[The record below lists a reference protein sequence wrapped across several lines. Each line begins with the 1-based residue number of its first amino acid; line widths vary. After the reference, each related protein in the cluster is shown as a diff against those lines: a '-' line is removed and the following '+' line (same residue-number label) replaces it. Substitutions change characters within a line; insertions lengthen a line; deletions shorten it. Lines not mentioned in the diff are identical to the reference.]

1 MEKIKYFLLFLII
14 SLITFGKSI
23 DSIKDITFEVE
34 EKLYMNN
41 DTKKS
46 EYVIKYIKP
55 DFIRKEVLKPE
66 LNKGEIY
73 IYSEGKKIVY
83 LPLFDQISEG
93 NIVDE
98 EDSILET
105 LNYIIKEQELKEGA
119 LTLKNG
125 ITLKLEKLRKN
136 SGYTLPENIT
146 VYDGDIKVANLK
158 IKNYKINSNLNRE
171 ELALHD

>member
-83 LPLFDQISEG
+83 LPLFDQISEES
-93 NIVDE
+93 IVNR
-98 EDSILET
+98 EDNTLES
-105 LNYIIKEQELKEGA
+105 LNYIMKEKELKDGEM
-119 LTLKNG
+119 TLKNG
-125 ITLKLEKLRKN
+125 ITLKLEKLKKV
-136 SGYTLPENIT
+136 SGYTLPESLTI
-146 VYDGDIKVANLK
+146 YDGKIKVASLK
-158 IKNYKINSNLNRE
+158 IKNYRIDSNLNRE

>member
-83 LPLFDQISEG
+83 LPLFDQISEES
-93 NIVDE
+93 IVDG
-98 EDSILET
+98 EDSTLES
-105 LNYIIKEQELKEGA
+105 LNYIMKEKELKDGEM
-119 LTLKNG
+119 TLKNS
-125 ITLKLEKLRKN
+125 ITLKLEKLKKV
-136 SGYTLPENIT
+136 SGYTLPESLTI
-146 VYDGDIKVANLK
+146 YDGKIKVASLK
-158 IKNYKINSNLNRE
+158 IKNYRIDSNLNRE

>member
-158 IKNYKINSNLNRE
+158 IKNYKINSNLKRE
-171 ELALHD
+171 ELSLHD

>member
-1 MEKIKYFLLFLII
+1 MEKFKYFLLFLMIN
-14 SLITFGKSI
+14 LITFGKSI

-34 EKLYMNN
+34 EKLYTANN
-41 DTKKS
+41 TRKS
-46 EYVIKYIKP
+46 EYVVKYIKP

-93 NIVDE
+93 NIVDG

-105 LNYIIKEQELKEGA
+105 LNYIIKEQELKEGV

-158 IKNYKINSNLNRE
+158 IKNYKINSNLKRE
-171 ELALHD
+171 ELSLHD

>member
-83 LPLFDQISEG
+83 LPLFDQISEES
-93 NIVDE
+93 IVNR
-98 EDSILET
+98 EDNTLES
-105 LNYIIKEQELKEGA
+105 LNYIMKEKELKDREM
-119 LTLKNG
+119 TLKNG
-125 ITLKLEKLRKN
+125 ITLKLEKLKKV
-136 SGYTLPENIT
+136 SGYTLPESLTI
-146 VYDGDIKVANLK
+146 YDGKIKVASLK
-158 IKNYKINSNLNRE
+158 IKNYRIDSNLNRE

>member
-14 SLITFGKSI
+14 NLITFGKSI

-73 IYSEGKKIVY
+73 I
-83 LPLFDQISEG
+83 
-93 NIVDE
+93 
-98 EDSILET
+98 
-105 LNYIIKEQELKEGA
+105 
-119 LTLKNG
+119 
-125 ITLKLEKLRKN
+125 
-136 SGYTLPENIT
+136 
-146 VYDGDIKVANLK
+146 
-158 IKNYKINSNLNRE
+158 
-171 ELALHD
+171 

>member
-83 LPLFDQISEG
+83 LPLFDQISEES
-93 NIVDE
+93 IVNR
-98 EDSILET
+98 EDNTLES
-105 LNYIIKEQELKEGA
+105 LNYIMKEKELKDGEM
-119 LTLKNG
+119 TLKNG
-125 ITLKLEKLRKN
+125 ITLKLEKLKKV
-136 SGYTLPENIT
+136 SGYTLPESWTI
-146 VYDGDIKVANLK
+146 YDGKIKVASLK
-158 IKNYKINSNLNRE
+158 IKNYRIDSNLNRE

>member
-83 LPLFDQISEG
+83 LPLFDQISEES
-93 NIVDE
+93 IVDG
-98 EDSILET
+98 EDSTLES
-105 LNYIIKEQELKEGA
+105 LNYIMKEKELKDGEMT
-119 LTLKNG
+119 LTNG
-125 ITLKLEKLRKN
+125 ITLKLEKLKKV
-136 SGYTLPENIT
+136 SGYTLPESLTI
-146 VYDGDIKVANLK
+146 YDGKIKVASLK
-158 IKNYKINSNLNRE
+158 IKNYRIDSNLNRE

>member
-73 IYSEGKKIVY
+73 I
-83 LPLFDQISEG
+83 
-93 NIVDE
+93 
-98 EDSILET
+98 
-105 LNYIIKEQELKEGA
+105 
-119 LTLKNG
+119 
-125 ITLKLEKLRKN
+125 
-136 SGYTLPENIT
+136 
-146 VYDGDIKVANLK
+146 
-158 IKNYKINSNLNRE
+158 
-171 ELALHD
+171 

>member
-73 IYSEGKKIVY
+73 IYSEGKK
-83 LPLFDQISEG
+83 
-93 NIVDE
+93 
-98 EDSILET
+98 
-105 LNYIIKEQELKEGA
+105 
-119 LTLKNG
+119 
-125 ITLKLEKLRKN
+125 
-136 SGYTLPENIT
+136 
-146 VYDGDIKVANLK
+146 
-158 IKNYKINSNLNRE
+158 
-171 ELALHD
+171 